1 MAARVRDI
9 LAHPRE
15 ILAFIG
21 FAVLVI
27 KAARG
32 DIGLLFGASIVG
44 LGIVVVCTAGYVF
57 IG

>member
-1 MAARVRDI
+1 MADRAHDI
-9 LAHPRE
+9 FAHFRE
-15 ILAFIG
+15 ILAFIA

-32 DIGLLFGASIVG
+32 DAGPLVGFSIVA
-44 LGIVVVCTAGYVF
+44 LGVVAVCTGGYVF